1 MFAGWRSLFSLL
13 FFPRFD
19 QIVWDLDLESCAR
32 WNEIQRVSMINLKDV
47 LIEMKKRGKV
57 WDYFRNHAEKIAFWW
72 KWRFFVKSINIIDKR
87 SIRSILFKNLHS
99 SVNHIT
105 GYMINVSHS
114 CSIFYHYLILAISLS
129 IPPSLSLFLSHRP
142 RFFLHRFIQTVANIN
157 LLDPRES
164 RSRNISSGKGKYSR
178 PSKFKHN
185 PFQETGSSIFELF
198 EFRIKFFHSKRYKF
212 QTVEIYS
219 I

>member
-1 MFAGWRSLFSLL
+1 MKWNSTCFYDKFER
-13 FFPRFD
+13 R
-19 QIVWDLDLESCAR
+19 VN
-32 WNEIQRVSMINLKDV
+32 WNEK
-47 LIEMKKRGKV
+47 EKKSLRL
-57 WDYFRNHAEKIAFWW
+57 FRNHAEKIAFWW
-72 KWRFFVKSINIIDKR
+72 KWGFFVKSINIIDKR

-105 GYMINVSHS
+105 GYTINVSHS

-129 IPPSLSLFLSHRP
+129 TPPSLSLFLSHRP

>member
-1 MFAGWRSLFSLL
+1 MINQFPTAVQFFIITLFSQ
-13 FFPRFD
+13 FP
-19 QIVWDLDLESCAR
+19 
-32 WNEIQRVSMINLKDV
+32 
-47 LIEMKKRGKV
+47 
-57 WDYFRNHAEKIAFWW
+57 
-72 KWRFFVKSINIIDKR
+72 
-87 SIRSILFKNLHS
+87 
-99 SVNHIT
+99 
-105 GYMINVSHS
+105 
-114 CSIFYHYLILAISLS
+114 
-129 IPPSLSLFLSHRP
+129 SLFLSLSFFLSRRP

-185 PFQETGSSIFELF
+185 PFQETGSIFELF